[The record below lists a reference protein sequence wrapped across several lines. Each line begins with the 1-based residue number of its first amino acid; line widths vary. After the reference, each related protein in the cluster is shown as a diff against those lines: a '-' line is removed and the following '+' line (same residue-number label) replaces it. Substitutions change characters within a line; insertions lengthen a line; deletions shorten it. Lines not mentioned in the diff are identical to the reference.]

1 MTLRPTTEAAGAGL
15 LLGVGANNFAESS
28 GHLEWLRL
36 SGVRAV
42 RLFAGVPRLPPAS
55 KEDDAVRG
63 GRAFA
68 RRRAALRKSEAQL
81 NASAAIFASSNEG
94 VLRAAERNGL
104 AVLLVLQVRP
114 SVLPIASGG
123 GQRWRDAWDLWRT
136 LYAGVRHYV
145 RAHPRVARWL
155 WQIFNEP
162 DHPSGTTADDFV
174 ARLRLG
180 ADAIGS
186 ALRDAGVSTPR
197 ALLAPALCHHGVDEG
212 RGGWQRGG
220 FAQKVLAAHH
230 AKHPLHGRGALVDSW
245 SYHTYNS
252 GGGAVHRAART
263 VRASLNASGAEAMP
277 LYITEFNAWSHREF
291 KRRADTMDSPAA
303 FARLGAQLAAAF
315 AAGVDGAFVFRLT
328 QTALPQRDGGG
339 VKKNGLLRLRP
350 PSPRTADV
358 VVGATRAFHVLK
370 FFSACADGAPL
381 LDARDGSALNRWV
394 IACRRSA
401 GGFAVLL
408 VHACEDD
415 PRQRRCGARS
425 HEVALDVSA
434 WGVRDGAA
442 ALLAEVSALAAGNVD
457 QVLAVRG
464 GVVRWAQ
471 PEDSVQ
477 LLTLSAA
484 PVASELRAAGGGTC
498 AADGAPPPAPPPLRC
513 ERGGAPAP
521 IGRFDAHRTDVGAPL
536 ALLAFDGV
544 VFGRGAA
551 SLLVYGTL
559 PCDGACEEDT
569 DAAGERWLL
578 GELRADL
585 RGTSAAPARHQIDAG
600 AWLREAARRG
610 AADVVV
616 LAACELG
623 PKAKAAEARLDAVT
637 LEVFAPSEGR

>member
-1 MTLRPTTEAAGAGL
+1 M
-15 LLGVGANNFAESS
+15 
-28 GHLEWLRL
+28 
-36 SGVRAV
+36 
-42 RLFAGVPRLPPAS
+42 
-55 KEDDAVRG
+55 RG

-425 HEVALDVSA
+425 HGWRSTSA
-434 WGVRDGAA
+434 RGACATAPPRCSLKCRRWRRATSTRCSPCAA
-442 ALLAEVSALAAGNVD
+442 ASCAGRSRRTRCSSSRSARRRWRASCGRPEAA
-457 QVLAVRG
+457 R
-464 GVVRWAQ
+464 
-471 PEDSVQ
+471 
-477 LLTLSAA
+477 
-484 PVASELRAAGGGTC
+484 
-498 AADGAPPPAPPPLRC
+498 APPTARRHPPPPLRC
-513 ERGGAPAP
+513 VRGGAPAQ

-569 DAAGERWLL
+569 DAAGEHWLL